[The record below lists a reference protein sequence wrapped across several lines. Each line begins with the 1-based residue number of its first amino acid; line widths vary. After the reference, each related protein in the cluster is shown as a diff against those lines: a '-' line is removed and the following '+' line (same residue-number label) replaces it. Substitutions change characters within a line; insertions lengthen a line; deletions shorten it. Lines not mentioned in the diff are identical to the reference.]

1 MGIGG
6 GGGGG
11 NYGAG
16 ASTSADGITQA
27 TGTSGGNG
35 GKGGSYGSVS
45 IATLYLGSGGGA
57 GGNGGNGLGGAG
69 GRGGG
74 AIYIGAATIN
84 IPGSGTIIA
93 DGNDGSTNTGSGNYL
108 GGTGGGGGGG
118 SLFIAADTATLG
130 TTKVTAAGGA
140 AGPQTNGN
148 YNAQSGSAGGAGRIA
163 LSTNSVTGTTSPTYH
178 ANAAPA
184 RSLNDTS
191 TLTTSSTDLSG
202 VKYLTFWVRSPR
214 TGSFAQFQFGE
225 STSSEQTF
233 PFTISSA
240 NTWEKKTWDI
250 SGITGS
256 ARDAVTKYA
265 FKITDDSIDS
275 TLYFD
280 DLQSNTIPG
289 IPTLDT
295 PTNTAVNQSLTP
307 QLKTTSTDVDSDYLR
322 YKIIICTNSGMSV
335 GCQTFDQTSSQT
347 GWSGQNT
354 QTSTAYTSGTQGVYT
369 VQSALSY
376 NTTYYWQSYAI
387 DPGGS
392 NSWSSTQSTPYSFSI
407 PLSQPSIPNSLLVD
421 DLNGPVT
428 GIADPTPYFSA
439 VHNDGNGFAGNAYQI
454 QVNTSS
460 DFTGTMMWDSGTVS
474 MTNTVSGGRSP
485 NITYAGSTLNI
496 SGTRYFWRIRFT
508 DTASTVSSW
517 SDVANFS
524 TIENATSCVIQEST
538 NDASLLINWINHA
551 SGNTGYEVR
560 RSVNGGS
567 FSVLHTG
574 LSASATSDTD
584 NTISRGNTYRYEI
597 APYYSGPTYGPFC
610 LTPTLSIQ
618 AGSFK
623 FSGLNFSGINLN

>member
-1 MGIGG
+1 MSVGCQTFDQTSSQTGWSGQNTQTSTAYTSGTQGVYTVQSALSYNTTYYWQSYAIDPGG
-6 GGGGG
+6 T
-11 NYGAG
+11 NVW
-16 ASTSADGITQA
+16 SATQA
-27 TGTSGGNG
+27 TPYSFSTNG
-35 GKGGSYGSVS
+35 SPAIPSLDAPS
-45 IATLYLGSGGGA
+45 
-57 GGNGGNGLGGAG
+57 N
-69 GRGGG
+69 G
-74 AIYIGAATIN
+74 AIT
-84 IPGSGTIIA
+84 
-93 DGNDGSTNTGSGNYL
+93 
-108 GGTGGGGGGG
+108 
-118 SLFIAADTATLG
+118 
-130 TTKVTAAGGA
+130 
-140 AGPQTNGN
+140 
-148 YNAQSGSAGGAGRIA
+148 
-163 LSTNSVTGTTSPTYH
+163 
-178 ANAAPA
+178 
-184 RSLNDTS
+184 
-191 TLTTSSTDLSG
+191 
-202 VKYLTFWVRSPR
+202 
-214 TGSFAQFQFGE
+214 
-225 STSSEQTF
+225 
-233 PFTISSA
+233 
-240 NTWEKKTWDI
+240 
-250 SGITGS
+250 
-256 ARDAVTKYA
+256 
-265 FKITDDSIDS
+265 
-275 TLYFD
+275 
-280 DLQSNTIPG
+280 
-289 IPTLDT
+289 
-295 PTNTAVNQSLTP
+295 QSLTP
-307 QLKTTSTDVDSDYLR
+307 QLKTTSTDPNSDYIR